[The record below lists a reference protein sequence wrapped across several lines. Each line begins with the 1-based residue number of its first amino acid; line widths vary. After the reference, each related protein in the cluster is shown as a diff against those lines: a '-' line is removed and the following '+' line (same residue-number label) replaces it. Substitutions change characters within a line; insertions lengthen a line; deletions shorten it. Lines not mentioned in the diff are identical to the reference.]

1 MAAACLKGSL
11 FYLDTYKGRTDMSY
25 KFQQKKKPE
34 ERERRRQERQRPAPQ
49 HRERTHREEPQGM
62 QREDIVIGRNGVIE
76 LLKSGRAVESILITS
91 GEQGGS
97 IVRIVAMAKEQ
108 GIPIKET
115 SPVKLDHMCGK
126 QNHQGV
132 IAVTGAAKYAEL
144 EDIYARAGDDP
155 LFVVIADDI
164 TDPHNLGAIIRTA
177 ETAGAHGI
185 IIPKRGGVGL
195 TVTVAKTSAGAAEHL
210 PVVRVSN
217 LAATVEELKKKGVW
231 VYGTDMEG
239 TCWCEIDYSGPVAL
253 VIGSEGKGM
262 SRLLTE
268 KCDFIAS
275 LPMYGEINSL
285 NASVAAG
292 IVLYEIARQRAGIR
306 AK

>member
-1 MAAACLKGSL
+1 MREH
-11 FYLDTYKGRTDMSY
+11 DNGR
-25 KFQQKKKPE
+25 
-34 ERERRRQERQRPAPQ
+34 RGGQRPARRPANREQRSTQRRGTYEKEQYPYKGEQPRQEESAEQNPQ
-49 HRERTHREEPQGM
+49 L
-62 QREDIVIGRNGVIE
+62 REDLVIGRNAVTE
-76 LLKSGRAVESILITS
+76 LLKGGRAVDSILVAQGDTH
-91 GEQGGS
+91 GGS
-97 IVRIVAMAKEQ
+97 IPKIIAMAREQ
-108 GIPIKET
+108 GIPVKEV
-115 SPVKLDHMCGK
+115 SPTKLDYMCGK

-132 IAVTGAAKYAEL
+132 IAVTAAAQYAAMEDVYAKANGA
-144 EDIYARAGDDP
+144 P
-155 LFVVIADDI
+155 LFVIIADDI
-164 TDPHNLGAIIRTA
+164 TDPHNLGALIRTA
-177 ETAGAHGI
+177 EAAGAHGI

-195 TVTVAKTSAGAAEHL
+195 TATVSKTSAGAVEHL

-217 LAATVEELKKKGVW
+217 LASTVEELKKQGVW

-239 TCWCEIDYSGPVAL
+239 TTWCEIDYSGPVAL
-253 VIGSEGKGM
+253 IVGSEGKGM

-292 IVLYEIARQRAGIR
+292 IVMYEVARQRAGIL